1 VENTSGVARG
11 EGKAGLLANAEA
23 LVGLGV
29 SLLTVGVNGPDYDL
43 SNAEALCH
51 WRDER
56 AGG

>member
-1 VENTSGVARG
+1 VARG
-11 EGKAGLLANAEA
+11 EGKEALLANAEA

-43 SNAEALCH
+43 SNAEALCR